1 MVKEVF
7 NYFMIASVIIG
18 FIFIITTLQSK
29 RAKDNSIVYLNL
41 VVLFFTLNN
50 LQIVLIDNFFQ
61 EANFFIRNMLL
72 PFYALIVPA
81 FYTFISYYLNVERK
95 ITSFVAFSTALF
107 LVELINRIVFF
118 KLYYEIDDCYIVAKY
133 SQIEEIFNALF
144 SLFLFV
150 KSIQLLFNKTKL
162 YSYTASY
169 DNVKWLKK
177 FLFLGSLI
185 LMTWIG
191 AIVFNIDEVLNPQ
204 IFIYYPLRLSS
215 SLLLFWLGYQ
225 GVFNYSLMYER
236 IKLREAI
243 SNELNNIDEEL
254 KTNSKSSKF
263 QIIKN
268 HIENNK
274 NYLNPNY
281 SLELL
286 SSELKISVSSLS
298 KTINDESGFSFS
310 DYINSL
316 RVEKAKQLLAS
327 EDFKE
332 YTILSIGLECGFN
345 SKSTFYLA
353 FKKFTNTTPT
363 DFRKQ
368 NS

>member
-18 FIFIITTLQSK
+18 FVFIITTLQSK
-29 RAKDNSIVYLNL
+29 RAKDNSIFYLNL

-50 LQIVLIDNFFQ
+50 LQIVLIDNVFQ
-61 EANFFIRNMLL
+61 EANIFIRNMLL

-81 FYTFISYYLNVERK
+81 FYTFISYYLNVEKK
-95 ITSFVAFSTALF
+95 ITSFVTFSATLF
-107 LVELINRIVFF
+107 IVELVNRIVFF
-118 KLYYEIDDCYIVAKY
+118 KLYYAIDNCYVVAKY

-162 YSYTASY
+162 YSYIASF

-177 FLFLGSLI
+177 FLFLGSII
-185 LMTWIG
+185 LLTWIG
-191 AIVFNIDEVLNPQ
+191 AIVFNIGEVINPQ

-243 SNELNNIDEEL
+243 FNEPNKQDEEL

-263 QIIKN
+263 LLIKN

-274 NYLNPNY
+274 SYLNGNF
-281 SLELL
+281 SLDLL
-286 SSELKISVSSLS
+286 SSELKMSVSSLS
-298 KTINDESGFSFS
+298 KIINDESGLSFS

-316 RVEKAKQLLAS
+316 RVEKAKHLLVS
-327 EDFKE
+327 IDFKE

-353 FKKFTNTTPT
+353 FKKFTNTTPS
-363 DFRKQ
+363 DYRKQ